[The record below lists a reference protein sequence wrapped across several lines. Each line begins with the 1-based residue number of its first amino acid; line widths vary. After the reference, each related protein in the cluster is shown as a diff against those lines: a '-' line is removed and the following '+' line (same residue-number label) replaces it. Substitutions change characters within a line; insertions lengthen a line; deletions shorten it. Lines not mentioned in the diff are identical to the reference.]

1 MNKILEI
8 KTGSHLYGTNTPSS
22 DEDFV
27 GLFIGDITNYFGLDN
42 TKEVDMSTVS
52 KLESGK
58 NAPDAIDK
66 KFYELRNF
74 FQLCLD
80 NNPNI
85 IEMLFVNEKNIVF
98 NDKFHALNL
107 LQNNHLF
114 PHQGLKQKFIG
125 YSKGQ
130 LHKMHI
136 KLENYDALRGLYNWM
151 VENVVETR
159 NPDPFKL
166 GLIYKSNQLFAE
178 LRENKSL
185 NGIVKFNDTHASVG
199 DLNINLTEKLTKV
212 YAKIVDRLS
221 KVTNREE
228 LFTKYGFDVKFGMHC
243 IRLVL
248 EGKELMETGKLVFPL
263 KNAALLLDIRNG
275 KYTAEEIKEM
285 ANDLTSELDSL
296 QSCLPEKPNRVAI
309 ERLLLDIMKENFGVG
324 R

>member
-1 MNKILEI
+1 MNKILLI
-8 KTGSHLYGTNTPSS
+8 KTGSHLYGTSTPSS
-22 DEDFV
+22 DEDYV
-27 GLFIGDITNYFGLDN
+27 GLFIGDLTNYFGLDN

-58 NAPDAIDK
+58 NASDAIDK

-85 IEMLFVNEKNIVF
+85 IEMLFVNDKNIVF
-98 NDKFHALNL
+98 TDNYHALNL
-107 LQNNHLF
+107 LQHNQLF

-136 KLENYDALRGLYNWM
+136 KLENYDALKGLHKWLLENTYNPRSNHAS
-151 VENVVETR
+151 VSGE
-159 NPDPFKL
+159 
-166 GLIYKSNQLFAE
+166 YSSNQLFAE
-178 LRENKSL
+178 LRENKAL
-185 NGIVKFNDTHASVG
+185 NGIVKFNDTHATVG

-212 YAKIVDRLS
+212 FAKIADRLS

-263 KNAALLLDIRNG
+263 KDAALLLDIRNG

-296 QSCLPEKPNRVAI
+296 KSCLPEKPNRVAI
-309 ERLLLDIMKENFGVG
+309 ERLLLDIMKENFGVK
-324 R
+324 